1 MKKNFFSPAVA
12 FILGFLTLG
21 IGNNVNI
28 YMISD
33 RLSFDGEGRT
43 LYPMQ
48 EMVLNLIS
56 FGFYG
61 IFWTY
66 KVSKAVNV
74 ALLAENNKSFVAIM
88 TVLSATPLRFIGMAI
103 ITNKILL
110 SERR

>member
-1 MKKNFFSPAVA
+1 MKKNLFSPAIA

-21 IGNNVNI
+21 LGNNVNI

-33 RLSFDGEGRT
+33 RIAFDKDGNVF
-43 LYPMQ
+43 YPMR
-48 EMVLNLIS
+48 EAILNFIT

-66 KVSKAVNV
+66 KISKTVSA
-74 ALLAENNKSFVAIM
+74 ALNDSAKGFVVLT
-88 TVLSATPLRFIGMAI
+88 TVMSALPFRCISMAL